1 MVMNG
6 VEEISAVLIGRTP
19 LLMHNGVLAD
29 PLDERN
35 IALASVTGK
44 RVKTLADHREIAR
57 LEWFGGLWLH
67 EGRPCI
73 PGKAIKAV
81 MVDAAKTRNRGKSAK
96 RALWVEQPAMLQY
109 DGPADIRELWKD
121 ENFRHRSG
129 VRVHGST
136 TQRTRARFPD
146 WKTRISIQFL
156 TATMNR
162 SELEEY
168 LHIGGYLIG
177 IGDGR
182 PEHGKFVVQIE

>member
-1 MVMNG
+1 MNG

-35 IALASVTGK
+35 IALASVTSK

-73 PGKAIKAV
+73 PGKAIKAL

-96 RALWVEQPAMLQY
+96 RACLLYTSDA
-109 DGPADIRELWKD
+109 ADE
-121 ENFRHRSG
+121 
-129 VRVHGST
+129 
-136 TQRTRARFPD
+136 
-146 WKTRISIQFL
+146 
-156 TATMNR
+156 
-162 SELEEY
+162 
-168 LHIGGYLIG
+168 
-177 IGDGR
+177 
-182 PEHGKFVVQIE
+182 